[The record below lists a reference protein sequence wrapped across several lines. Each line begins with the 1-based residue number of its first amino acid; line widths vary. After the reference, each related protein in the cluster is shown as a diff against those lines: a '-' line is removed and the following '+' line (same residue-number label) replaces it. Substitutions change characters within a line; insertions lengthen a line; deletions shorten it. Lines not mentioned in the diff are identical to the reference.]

1 MRTGAVSI
9 LVIAFAATSAFGGMV
24 TLGPGTVDINPGDD
38 AVFQVSV
45 GSTTAANFEAVFALF
60 GTLDP
65 SFTLSFAYDPG
76 FEGSA
81 TLPVP
86 TPMRYFIYDAGGG
99 IDLGVG
105 GNNTIAPGWSAPLTM
120 GTLTV
125 GTAGAGLVA
134 GDTREI
140 LVDFNTETQ
149 FPAGVGLSGVLPFG
163 GQPFVDDEPLVGGIG
178 IINVVP
184 EPATLALLALGGLA
198 VLRRRR

>member
-24 TLGPGTVDINPGDD
+24 DFGPAADINPGDD

-45 GSTTAANFEAVFALF
+45 ASTVGGPFEAVFAIL

-65 SFTLSFAYDPG
+65 SLTLSFAYDPG
-76 FEGSA
+76 FESTA
-81 TLPVP
+81 TQ
-86 TPMRYFIYDAGGG
+86 TPPMPMAYGIYAGGSG
-99 IDLGVG
+99 VDLGVG
-105 GNNTIAPGWSAPLTM
+105 GNNTLAPGWSAPLTL

-140 LVDFNTETQ
+140 FADFDKEVQ
-149 FPAGVGLSGVLPFG
+149 YGGLGLSTVLPFG
-163 GQPFVDDEPLVGGIG
+163 GQAYVDDEALVGGIG

-184 EPATLALLALGGLA
+184 EPATLALLALGGIA
-198 VLRRRR
+198 VLRRRTTA